1 MEAMLSEFLRS
12 LGVGAGIPIAFYS
25 VFRLRKGGFTKSSF
39 TKSSF
44 TKSSFTKSS
53 FTKSSFTVQRVEINK
68 QSLVMLIVA
77 ILALYPIFL

>member
-25 VFRLRKGGFTKSSF
+25 VFRLRKGSFTKSGFTKSGF
-39 TKSSF
+39 TA
-44 TKSSFTKSS
+44 
-53 FTKSSFTVQRVEINK
+53 QLVEINK

>member
-25 VFRLRKGGFTKSSF
+25 VFRLRKGGFTKSNF
-39 TKSSF
+39 TKSGF
-44 TKSSFTKSS
+44 TKSG
-53 FTKSSFTVQRVEINK
+53 FTVQLIEINK

>member
-25 VFRLRKGGFTKSSF
+25 VLRLRKSSF
-39 TKSSF
+39 TTSG
-44 TKSSFTKSS
+44 
-53 FTKSSFTVQRVEINK
+53 FTVQRVEINK

>member
-1 MEAMLSEFLRS
+1 MEAVLSEFLRS

-25 VFRLRKGGFTKSSF
+25 VFRLCKGGFTKSG
-39 TKSSF
+39 
-44 TKSSFTKSS
+44 
-53 FTKSSFTVQRVEINK
+53 FTVKRVEINK

>member
-12 LGVGAGIPIAFYS
+12 FGVGVGIPIAFFS
-25 VFRLRKGGFTKSSF
+25 VFRLLKGGFTKSGF
-39 TKSSF
+39 TI
-44 TKSSFTKSS
+44 
-53 FTKSSFTVQRVEINK
+53 QRVEINK

>member
-25 VFRLRKGGFTKSSF
+25 VFRLRKGNFTKSSF
-39 TKSSF
+39 TTSG
-44 TKSSFTKSS
+44 
-53 FTKSSFTVQRVEINK
+53 FTVQRVEINK